1 MRKLKWSFK
10 SAQKMQAQRIDFKSE
25 LPAGF
30 EELSSEETNSIV
42 AGESAAYWLGYV
54 AGKIANLFS

>member
-1 MRKLKWSFK
+1 
-10 SAQKMQAQRIDFKSE
+10 MQAQGSGLKFE
-25 LPAGF
+25 VPAGF